1 MKTRATLDPEL
12 LPLIEQ
18 MPVFDFAGDLPRCRK
33 MIDEFMLSARA
44 GFADPDVAVEERRVP
59 GPAGAPEVPVLV
71 YRPRGVKGPLP
82 ALLDIHGGG
91 YISGLAVADEPANIR
106 TVKELGCIV
115 VAADYRLAP
124 EAPAPAAVEDCY
136 AAYAWMHREA
146 DALGIDRSRVA
157 IGGASAG
164 GGLAAALC
172 LLVRD
177 RAEYPVCF
185 QLLIYP
191 MLDDRTSTTRDA
203 GPFAGELGWT
213 AAQNRF
219 AWTAYLGREPGGDGV
234 SAYAAPARAADLA
247 GLPPTY
253 ISCGAL
259 DLFADENMQYARRLV
274 AAGVPTELHI
284 YPGAFHGYEF
294 AAQARVSIASE
305 RERRVALARAFG
317 SSLGVEVNA

>member
-1 MKTRATLDPEL
+1 LQNANPKDRVAVYLLGNSLRVLSDFTGDIEL
-12 LPLIEQ
+12 LKKSLSEHTGA
-18 MPVFDFAGDLPRCRK
+18 VSGSLLDSDFTKSDTGNADVDRV
-33 MIDEFMLSARA
+33 IDHANAVVGEAATSDRVAATIAALSAIVNH
-44 GFADPDVAVEERRVP
+44 VANFPGRKNLIWLTGSVP
-59 GPAGAPEVPVLV
+59 
-71 YRPRGVKGPLP
+71 
-82 ALLDIHGGG
+82 
-91 YISGLAVADEPANIR
+91 ISGLAVADEPANIR

-136 AAYAWMHREA
+136 AAFAWMHRES
-146 DALGIDRSRVA
+146 DALGIDRSRIA

-191 MLDDRTSTTRDA
+191 MLEDRTSTTRDA

-219 AWTAYLGREPGGDGV
+219 AWTAYLGREPGGDG
-234 SAYAAPARAADLA
+234 
-247 GLPPTY
+247 
-253 ISCGAL
+253 ISVTPRPRPL
-259 DLFADENMQYARRLV
+259 HDEENRR
-274 AAGVPTELHI
+274 
-284 YPGAFHGYEF
+284 
-294 AAQARVSIASE
+294 
-305 RERRVALARAFG
+305 
-317 SSLGVEVNA
+317 